1 MKKQIIAAMLLLIL
15 LLPMF
20 AGIRRIK
27 NLPRDPEDGGEE
39 EPHDD
44 TT

>member
-1 MKKQIIAAMLLLIL
+1 MKKEIVAALLLLIL

-27 NLPRDPEDGGEE
+27 NLPRRKREVDPD
-39 EPHDD
+39 
-44 TT
+44 